1 MEIQCKG
8 GLLKYGVIVEPV
20 GAAARMGAN
29 DAQFADFQIV
39 EAQLWGDSN
48 PPVDWLESRIAMK
61 QVKRKPESLIEECL
75 FPFAEEIRTARARA
89 AHIAGRR
96 NAAAIEKGF

>member
-1 MEIQCKG
+1 MELHFHEGFLQS
-8 GLLKYGVIVEPV
+8 GVIVEPV
-20 GAAARMGAN
+20 GAAARIGAN

-48 PPVDWLESRIAMK
+48 PPVDGLESRIAMK

-75 FPFAEEIRTARARA
+75 FPFAEEIRTARAHA